1 MIEIGEFFM
10 IKELYQKGWTISA
23 IAEETGF
30 DRKTVRKYINQSE
43 LPQYKTRKPMKGDK
57 KRKLEDYEE
66 YILTRLKEGTTNC
79 VVLLEEIKAMGY
91 KGQMTMLRDFVRVY
105 RQRPNKQA
113 SVRYET
119 PPGLQAQMDWAE
131 LGEHFVD
138 GKLQKLYVFVIVL
151 GFSRMKYMEITTTM
165 NLEQLMKCHMNAFA
179 YFNGVPKQI
188 LYDNMKTVVI
198 KHSPTEIRFNRKFEE
213 FLAYYGIVPKACK
226 PARPQTKGKVESAV
240 GYLKK
245 NFMQRK
251 LEPSLMKMNESLQI
265 WLDNVANKK
274 PNQTTKEAPI
284 ERFHSEQDHLLNW
297 NERPMFP
304 INKWIQSTVSA
315 QGLVEYEGK
324 HYSVPIRFK
333 GITVKVKQTLNHHI
347 EIYDDLECIASHP
360 LIIGKTKSLTQMD
373 HYREK
378 EKKEKNVTLKGLATH
393 HDSPLGPKVEQRSLQ
408 VYEEQSKVGE
418 TN

>member
-23 IAEETGF
+23 IAQETGF
-30 DRKTVRKYINQSE
+30 DRKTVRKYINQSD
-43 LPQYKTRKPMKGDK
+43 LPTYPKRKRTDV
-57 KRKLEDYEE
+57 KRKLEDYED
-66 YILTRLKEGTTNC
+66 YLLKRLKEGTTNC
-79 VVLLEEIKAMGY
+79 VVLLEEIQAMGY
-91 KGQMTMLRDFVRVY
+91 QGQMTILRDFVRAH
-105 RQRPNKQA
+105 RERPNKQ
-113 SVRYET
+113 SSIRYET

-131 LGEHFVD
+131 LGEKNID
-138 GKLQKLYVFVIVL
+138 GKLQKLYVFVMVL

-165 NLEQLMKCHMNAFA
+165 DLEQLMKSHMNAFS

-251 LEPSLMKMNESLQI
+251 LEPSLIKMNESLQI
-265 WLDNVANKK
+265 WLDQVANKK

-284 ERFHSEQDHLLNW
+284 YRFQSEQDHLLNW
-297 NERPMFP
+297 NQRPMFP
-304 INKWIQSTVSA
+304 INKWTETTVSP
-315 QGLVEYEGK
+315 QGLIDYESNQ
-324 HYSVPIRFK
+324 YSVPIRFK
-333 GITVKVKQTLNHHI
+333 GLTVKIKETLNHHI
-347 EIYDDLECIASHP
+347 EIYNELECIACHP
-360 LIIGKTKSLTQMD
+360 LITGKAKALTHMD
-373 HYREK
+373 HYRVK
-378 EKKEKNVTLKGLATH
+378 QKKEKNVTTNGLATH
-393 HDSPLGPKVEQRSLQ
+393 HNSLLGPEVEQRSLQ
-408 VYEEQSKVGE
+408 VYEEQSKAGE